1 MNTTDYIQQLIQEIS
16 SKGCTIPAD
25 LLQNNL
31 ECLVLQA
38 KIEQQMKDI
47 EIMFQKPNVIGDM
60 ITEPTETNIQN

>member
-1 MNTTDYIQQLIQEIS
+1 MNTTDYIKQLIQEIS

>member
-16 SKGCTIPAD
+16 SKGCTIHAD
-25 LLQNNL
+25 LLQNNF

-47 EIMFQKPNVIGDM
+47 EIMFRKPNVIGDM
-60 ITEPTETNIQN
+60 ITEPTETNEQN